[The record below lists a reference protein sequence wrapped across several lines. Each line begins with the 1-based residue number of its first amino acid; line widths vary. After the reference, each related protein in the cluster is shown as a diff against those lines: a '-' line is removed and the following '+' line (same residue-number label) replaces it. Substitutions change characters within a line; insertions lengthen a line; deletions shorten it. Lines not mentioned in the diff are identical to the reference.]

1 MITWADLGS
10 AALRAAL
17 PLAIWGSGAAAY
29 AAAKRDGRALAS
41 SRWAALLVLVLVGL
55 AIFAMEGALVTHD
68 FSIQYVAQN
77 NARETPLFFTVIS
90 LWAALE
96 GSILLWTLILAGA
109 TAYVAWRG
117 ARELPRLSTVAL
129 AVLLGMVAFFCLLI
143 TTPAA
148 DPFVRIDPVADG
160 SGPNPLLQNHPLM
173 ALHPPLLYLGY
184 VLFSVPFAYAIAS
197 LILGEGG
204 DRWLVATRRF
214 ALVSWGLLGVG
225 IVAGSW
231 WSYAVLGWGGYWAWD
246 PVENAAIMPWLVAT
260 AYLHSVMVEEKR
272 RLLRTWNLSLVI
284 ATFALTIL
292 GTFLTRSG
300 VVNSVHAFTQSALG
314 PMLLGYLVAI
324 VVLSVGLLLWRMPRL
339 ADMGGI
345 GAPLS
350 REAVFLFQN
359 VVFVAATL
367 TVLLGT
373 LYPLIAEAI
382 SGAQLSIG
390 RPYFDRVEV
399 PLALAL
405 LFLMGIGPQ
414 LPWHGA
420 SRATLERQFTT
431 PVLAAAAAAVLAVMV
446 GVGGAFPVLTYA
458 LAAFV
463 AATVAQEFAR
473 GIRARRVLHG
483 EAPADAF
490 VSQIRRSGRRY
501 GGYVVHLGIVVIAV
515 AVATSQAG
523 KIEVERTLRQG
534 DVMRVGEYDIHF
546 TGLRSVSEPQADKVL
561 ALLAASAPGATTD
574 LRTVTASLV
583 FYPNSTQAVGS
594 PGVAPGPRDDI
605 YTILAAYDAESFSW
619 ATIRVLVI
627 PLVSWIWLGGAI
639 VGIGAVIAAL
649 PPPRQ
654 RAVVAGPRRVPL
666 SRHAAAT
673 TSQAVPT
680 PPAAR
685 SREARSGDTSRP
697 DVTRPDGVEP

>member
-1 MITWADLGS
+1 MTRSTRRLRLGRHRFTAHRETPSVGSHALHRSVVVSWGDLGS
-10 AALRAAL
+10 GALRAAL
-17 PLAIWGSGAAAY
+17 PVAIWGMGAAIY
-29 AAAKRDGRALAS
+29 AASKRDGRGLAS
-41 SRWAALLVLVLVGL
+41 ARWSALLALVLVVL
-55 AIFAMEGALVTHD
+55 AV
-68 FSIQYVAQN
+68 
-77 NARETPLFFTVIS
+77 
-90 LWAALE
+90 
-96 GSILLWTLILAGA
+96 LAGA

-117 ARELPRLSTVAL
+117 TRELPRLGTTAL
-129 AVLLGMVAFFCLLI
+129 AVLLGMVSFFLLLV

-148 DPFVRIDPVADG
+148 DPFVRIDPPLDG
-160 SGPNPLLQNHPLM
+160 NGPNPLLQNHPLM

-197 LILGEGG
+197 LVLGEGG

-284 ATFALTIL
+284 SAFALTIL

-300 VVNSVHAFTQSALG
+300 VVNSVHSFTQSAIG
-314 PMLLGYLVAI
+314 PLLLGYLV
-324 VVLSVGLLLWRMPRL
+324 VVLVLGFGLLLWRMPL
-339 ADMGGI
+339 LTEAGGI

-350 REAVFLFQN
+350 REAIFLFQN
-359 VVFVAATL
+359 VVFVAATI

-373 LYPLIAEAI
+373 LYPIIAEAI

-420 SRATLERQFTT
+420 SRATLERQFTA
-431 PVLAAAAAAVLAVMV
+431 PIVAAAGGALLAVAT
-446 GVGGAFPVLTYA
+446 GLGGAFAVLTYA

-463 AATVAQEFAR
+463 AATVVQEFAR
-473 GIRARRVLHG
+473 GIRARRTLHG
-483 EAPADAF
+483 EDAGTAF
-490 VSQIRRSGRRY
+490 ANLLRRNGRRY
-501 GGYVVHLGIVVIAV
+501 GGYVVHLGIVLVAV
-515 AVATSQAG
+515 AVATSQS
-523 KIEVERTLRQG
+523 KTVEVERTVRAG
-534 DVMRVGEYDIHF
+534 EHIDVAGYTVSFG
-546 TGLRSVSEPQADKVL
+546 GLRSVSEPQRDLLVADL
-561 ALLAASAPGATTD
+561 AITGNGTEQQ
-574 LRTVTASLV
+574 LRPSLV
-583 FYPNSTQAVGS
+583 FFPNATQAVGS
-594 PGVAPGPRDDI
+594 PGISAGLGDDV
-605 YTILAAYDAESFSW
+605 YTILAAYDTSAHSW

-627 PLVSWIWLGGAI
+627 PLVSWLWPGGAV
-639 VGIGAVIAAL
+639 VGLGAEIAAM
-649 PPPRQ
+649 PQPKR
-654 RAVVAGPRRVPL
+654 
-666 SRHAAAT
+666 
-673 TSQAVPT
+673 
-680 PPAAR
+680 
-685 SREARSGDTSRP
+685 REATQP
-697 DVTRPDGVEP
+697 LV

>member
-1 MITWADLGS
+1 LNLSFADLGIG
-10 AALRAAL
+10 ALRAAL
-17 PLAIWGSGAAAY
+17 PLAIWGIGAAAY

-41 SRWAALLVLVLVGL
+41 ARWSALITFLLVVLA
-55 AIFAMEGALVTHD
+55 AIAMVGALVTHD
-68 FSIQYVAQN
+68 FSIQYVARN
-77 NARETPLFFTVIS
+77 NALETPLFFTVIS

-96 GSILLWTLILAGA
+96 GSILLWTAILAGA
-109 TAYVAWRG
+109 AAYVAWRG
-117 ARELPRLSTVAL
+117 TPVLPRLATTAL
-129 AVLLGMVAFFCLLI
+129 AVLFAMLTFFLLLV

-148 DPFVRIDPVADG
+148 DPFVRGEIVPLNG
-160 SGPNPLLQNHPLM
+160 NGPNPLLQNHPLM
-173 ALHPPLLYLGY
+173 GLHPPLLYLGY

-214 ALVSWGLLGVG
+214 ALVSWALLGVG

-272 RLLRTWNLSLVI
+272 RLLRSWNLSLVI

-300 VVNSVHAFTQSALG
+300 VVNSVHAFTQSAIG
-314 PMLLGYLVAI
+314 PLLLGYLVAI
-324 VVLSVGLLLWRMPRL
+324 VMLSVGLLLWRMPMLRD
-339 ADMGGI
+339 AGAV

-350 REAVFLFQN
+350 REAIFLFQN

-373 LYPLIAEAI
+373 LYPLIAEAL

-420 SRATLERQFTT
+420 SRATLERQFTA
-431 PVLAAAAAAVLAVMV
+431 PIVAAAGGALLAVAT
-446 GVGGAFPVLTYA
+446 GLGGAFAVLTYA

-463 AATVAQEFAR
+463 AATVVQEFAR
-473 GIRARRVLHG
+473 GIRARRTLHG
-483 EAPADAF
+483 ENAGTAF
-490 VSQIRRSGRRY
+490 ANLLRRSGRRY
-501 GGYVVHLGIVVIAV
+501 GGYVVHLGIVLVAV
-515 AVATSQAG
+515 AVATSQS
-523 KIEVERTLRQG
+523 KSVEVEQTVTAGQHF
-534 DVMRVGEYDIHF
+534 DVAGYTVTYG
-546 TGLRSVSEPQADKVL
+546 GLRSVKEPQRDVLVADL
-561 ALLAASAPGATTD
+561 AVTGNGADEHLRPSLL
-574 LRTVTASLV
+574 
-583 FYPNSTQAVGS
+583 FFPNATQAVGS
-594 PGVAPGPRDDI
+594 PGIAAGLRDDV
-605 YTILAAYDAESFSW
+605 YAILAAYDTSAHSW
-619 ATIRVLVI
+619 ATIRILVI
-627 PLVSWIWLGGAI
+627 PLVSWLWLGGAVI
-639 VGIGAVIAAL
+639 GLGAVIAAL
-649 PPPRQ
+649 PQPKR
-654 RAVVAGPRRVPL
+654 
-666 SRHAAAT
+666 
-673 TSQAVPT
+673 
-680 PPAAR
+680 
-685 SREARSGDTSRP
+685 REALRPLAESPATVGD
-697 DVTRPDGVEP
+697 

>member
-1 MITWADLGS
+1 VRASLGVLGM
-10 AALRAAL
+10 AIGIGGAAVGIVLLLRGVLRGHTPALRQGRVCVYVVL
-17 PLAIWGSGAAAY
+17 LGAVIA
-29 AAAKRDGRALAS
+29 
-41 SRWAALLVLVLVGL
+41 VV
-55 AIFAMEGALVTHD
+55 AMEWALISHD
-68 FSIQYVAQN
+68 YSIKYVADN
-77 NARETPLFFTVIS
+77 NARATPLLFTITG

-96 GSILLWTLILAGA
+96 GSILLWVLLLGG
-109 TAYVAWRG
+109 YLSFVAHRFRRRIEDPMVGWALVVG
-117 ARELPRLSTVAL
+117 LTVAL
-129 AVLLGMVAFFCLLI
+129 FFFVFMAV
-143 TTPAA
+143 AA
-148 DPFVRIDPVADG
+148 NPFKLVTGTVPVDG
-160 SGPNPLLQNHPLM
+160 QGPNPLLQNHPLM

-197 LILGEGG
+197 LILGEAG

-284 ATFALTIL
+284 AAFALTIL

-300 VVNSVHAFTQSALG
+300 VVNSVHSFTQSAIG
-314 PMLLGYLVAI
+314 PLLLGYFVTI
-324 VVLSVGLLLWRMPRL
+324 VVLSVGLLLGRMPRL
-339 ADMGGI
+339 VDAGGI

-367 TVLLGT
+367 AVLLGT
-373 LYPLIAEAI
+373 LYPIIAEAL

-420 SRATLERQFTT
+420 SRATLERQFTV
-431 PVLAAAAAAVLAVMV
+431 PVVAAAIGALVAIVV
-446 GVGGAFPVLTYA
+446 GLSGAFVVLTYA

-463 AATVAQEFAR
+463 AATVVQEFWRGMHAR
-473 GIRARRVLHG
+473 AMLHREGRIEAFANLLRRN
-483 EAPADAF
+483 
-490 VSQIRRSGRRY
+490 GRRY

-523 KIEVERTLRQG
+523 TIQVEKTLAPG
-534 DVMRVGEYDIHF
+534 DTVTAGPYQL
-546 TGLRSVSEPQADKVL
+546 TLNSLRSVSEPQRDLLVADLTVSGNG
-561 ALLAASAPGATTD
+561 ASEHLQPA
-574 LRTVTASLV
+574 LV
-583 FYPNSTQAVGS
+583 FFPNSTQAVGS
-594 PGVAPGPRDDI
+594 PGIAAGARDDV
-605 YTILAAYDAESFSW
+605 YTILAAYDSHANAW

-627 PLVSWIWLGGAI
+627 PLVSWLWFGGLI
-639 VGIGAVIAAL
+639 IGVGAVIAAM
-649 PPPRQ
+649 PQPK
-654 RAVVAGPRRVPL
+654 ARR
-666 SRHAAAT
+666 AAT
-673 TSQAVPT
+673 RIAESPE
-680 PPAAR
+680 PAKA
-685 SREARSGDTSRP
+685 
-697 DVTRPDGVEP
+697 

>member
-1 MITWADLGS
+1 MSWADLGS

-17 PLAIWGSGAAAY
+17 PVAIWGCGAAAY
-29 AAAKRDGRALAS
+29 AAAKRDGRGLAS
-41 SRWAALLVLVLVGL
+41 ARWSSLLALVLVSLAVVG
-55 AIFAMEGALVTHD
+55 MEGSLLTHD
-68 FSIQYVAQN
+68 FSVQYVAQN
-77 NARETPLFFTVIS
+77 NARETPTFFTVIS

-96 GSILLWTLILAGA
+96 GSILLWTLVLTGA

-117 ARELPRLSTVAL
+117 TRELPRLATAAL
-129 AVLLGMVAFFCLLI
+129 AVLLAMLAFFLLLV

-148 DPFVRIDPVADG
+148 DPFVRIDPPFDG
-160 SGPNPLLQNHPLM
+160 NGPNPLLQNHPLM

-197 LILGEGG
+197 LVLGEGG

-214 ALVSWGLLGVG
+214 ALVSWALLGVG

-246 PVENAAIMPWLVAT
+246 PVENAAIMPWLTAT

-284 ATFALTIL
+284 TTFALTIL

-300 VVNSVHAFTQSALG
+300 VVNSVHAFTQSAIG
-314 PMLLGYLVAI
+314 PLLLGYLVAI

-339 ADMGGI
+339 AESGGV

-350 REAVFLFQN
+350 REAIFLFQN

-373 LYPLIAEAI
+373 LYPLIAEAV

-420 SRATLERQFTT
+420 SRATLERQFTA
-431 PVLAAAAAAVLAVMV
+431 PVVAGACGAVLAVV
-446 GVGGAFPVLTYA
+446 LGIGGAFAVLTYA

-463 AATVAQEFAR
+463 AATVVQEFAR
-473 GIRARRVLHG
+473 GVHARGVLHG
-483 EAPADAF
+483 EGPAEALANLL
-490 VSQIRRSGRRY
+490 RRSGRRY
-501 GGYVVHLGIVVIAV
+501 GGYIVHLGIVVIAV

-523 KIEVERTLRQG
+523 TVQVEKTLAPG
-534 DVMRVGEYDIHF
+534 DTVAAGPYLVRLVA
-546 TGLRSVSEPQADKVL
+546 LRDAAEPQRDLLVADL
-561 ALLAASAPGATTD
+561 AISGNGADTR
-574 LRTVTASLV
+574 LSPALV

-594 PGVAPGPRDDI
+594 PGIAAGPRDDL
-605 YTILAAYDAESFSW
+605 YTILAAYDNRAKAW

-627 PLVSWIWLGGAI
+627 PLVSWLWVGGLI
-639 VGIGAVIAAL
+639 VGLGAVVAAL
-649 PPPRQ
+649 PQPRRGIATR
-654 RAVVAGPRRVPL
+654 RAVEVPVA
-666 SRHAAAT
+666 
-673 TSQAVPT
+673 
-680 PPAAR
+680 
-685 SREARSGDTSRP
+685 
-697 DVTRPDGVEP
+697 VET

>member
-1 MITWADLGS
+1 MSFADLGS

-17 PLAIWGSGAAAY
+17 PLAVWGCGAAAY
-29 AAAKRDGRALAS
+29 AAARRDGRALAS
-41 SRWAALLVLVLVGL
+41 ARWSSLLALVLVAL
-55 AIFAMEGALVTHD
+55 AVFAMEGALVTHD
-68 FSIQYVAQN
+68 FSVQYVAQN

-96 GSILLWTLILAGA
+96 GSILLWTLILVAA
-109 TAYVAWRG
+109 TVYVAWRG
-117 ARELPRLSTVAL
+117 TRELPRLGTIAL
-129 AVLLGMVAFFCLLI
+129 AVLLAMVAFFLLLV

-148 DPFVRIDPVADG
+148 DPFVRIDPPLNG
-160 SGPNPLLQNHPLM
+160 NGPNALLQNHPLM

-204 DRWLVATRRF
+204 DRWLVATRKY
-214 ALVSWGLLGVG
+214 ALVSWALLGVG

-300 VVNSVHAFTQSALG
+300 VVNSVHSFTQSAIG
-314 PMLLGYLVAI
+314 PLLLGYLVAI
-324 VVLSVGLLLWRMPRL
+324 IVLSVGLLLWRIPRL
-339 ADMGGI
+339 ADAGGI
-345 GAPLS
+345 GTPLS
-350 REAVFLFQN
+350 REAVFLIQN

-399 PLALAL
+399 PLGLAL

-420 SRATLERQFTT
+420 SRATLERQFTV
-431 PVLAAAAAAVLAVMV
+431 PVAAAAAGAVVGVLAGMSSPF
-446 GVGGAFPVLTYA
+446 AVLTYA
-458 LAAFV
+458 LAFFV
-463 AATVAQEFAR
+463 AATVVQEFAR
-473 GIRARRVLHG
+473 GMQARRALHG
-483 EAPADAF
+483 EGQVLAF
-490 VSQIRRSGRRY
+490 ANLLRRNGRRY
-501 GGYVVHLGIVVIAV
+501 GGYIVHLGIVVIAV
-515 AVATSQAG
+515 AVATSQSGTITEEKTLFPGDSMSAG
-523 KIEVERTLRQG
+523 PYTVTL
-534 DVMRVGEYDIHF
+534 
-546 TGLRSVSEPQADKVL
+546 TALRPVSEPQRDLLVADL
-561 ALLAASAPGATTD
+561 A
-574 LRTVTASLV
+574 VTGNGSNDHLQPALV
-583 FYPNSTQAVGS
+583 YYPNATQAIGS
-594 PGVAPGPRDDI
+594 PGISAGSRDDV
-605 YTILAAYDAESFSW
+605 YTIVAAYDTRANAW

-627 PLVSWIWLGGAI
+627 PLVSWLWVGGAI
-639 VGIGAVIAAL
+639 VGLGAIIAAL
-649 PPPRQ
+649 PQPKRRPVAQ
-654 RAVVAGPRRVPL
+654 RVVA
-666 SRHAAAT
+666 T
-673 TSQAVPT
+673 
-680 PPAAR
+680 
-685 SREARSGDTSRP
+685 EAGMP
-697 DVTRPDGVEP
+697 VEV

>member
-1 MITWADLGS
+1 MSWGDLGS
-10 AALRAAL
+10 GALRAAL
-17 PLAIWGSGAAAY
+17 PIAIWGMGTAVY
-29 AAAKRDGRALAS
+29 AASKRDGRALAS
-41 SRWAALLVLVLVGL
+41 ARWSALLALVLVAL
-55 AIFAMEGALVTHD
+55 AVFAMEGALVTHD
-68 FSIQYVAQN
+68 FSVQYVAEN
-77 NARETPLFFTVIS
+77 NALETPFFFTVIS
-90 LWAALE
+90 LWAALA
-96 GSILLWTLILAGA
+96 GSILLWTLVLAGA

-117 ARELPRLSTVAL
+117 TRELPRLGTTAL
-129 AVLLGMVAFFCLLI
+129 AVLLGMVSFFLLLV

-148 DPFVRIDPVADG
+148 DPFVRIEPPLDG
-160 SGPNPLLQNHPLM
+160 NGPNPLLQNHPLM

-197 LILGEGG
+197 LVLGEAG

-272 RLLRTWNLSLVI
+272 RLLRSWNLSLVI
-284 ATFALTIL
+284 TAFALTIL

-300 VVNSVHAFTQSALG
+300 VVDSVHSFTQSAIG
-314 PMLLGYLVAI
+314 PLLLGYLVVI
-324 VVLSVGLLLWRMPRL
+324 LVLGFGLLLWRMPLL
-339 ADMGGI
+339 ADTGSI

-350 REAVFLFQN
+350 REAIFLFQN

-373 LYPLIAEAI
+373 LYPIIAEAI

-414 LPWHGA
+414 LPWNGA
-420 SRATLERQFTT
+420 SRATLERQFTA
-431 PVLAAAAAAVLAVMV
+431 PVVAAA
-446 GVGGAFPVLTYA
+446 GGAVTAVIVGLSGAFVVLTYA

-463 AATVAQEFAR
+463 AATVVQEFAR
-473 GIRARRVLHG
+473 GMQARHVLHG
-483 EAPADAF
+483 EGRVTALGNLL
-490 VSQIRRSGRRY
+490 RRNGRRY
-501 GGYVVHLGIVVIAV
+501 GGYIVHLGIVVIAV

-523 KIEVERTLRQG
+523 SVQIERTLSPGESAQ
-534 DVMRVGEYDIHF
+534 VGPYTVTL
-546 TGLRSVSEPQADKVL
+546 TGLRDETEPQRDLLVADL
-561 ALLAASAPGATTD
+561 AITGNGANEH
-574 LRTVTASLV
+574 LHPALV

-594 PGVAPGPRDDI
+594 PGIAAGARDDI
-605 YTILAAYDAESFSW
+605 YTIVAAYDSRAKAW

-627 PLVSWIWLGGAI
+627 PLVSWLWLGGLV

-649 PPPRQ
+649 PQPRY
-654 RAVVAGPRRVPL
+654 RGVPERMPAPAGT
-666 SRHAAAT
+666 AAK
-673 TSQAVPT
+673 
-680 PPAAR
+680 
-685 SREARSGDTSRP
+685 
-697 DVTRPDGVEP
+697 

>member
-1 MITWADLGS
+1 MSWADLGG

-17 PLAIWGSGAAAY
+17 PLAIWGCGAAAY
-29 AAAKRDGRALAS
+29 GAAKRDGRALAS
-41 SRWAALLVLVLVGL
+41 SRWSALLVLVLVAL
-55 AIFAMEGALVTHD
+55 AILAMEGALVTHD
-68 FSIQYVAQN
+68 FSIEYVARN
-77 NARETPLFFTVIS
+77 NARATPLFFTVIS

-96 GSILLWTLILAGA
+96 GSILLWTIVLAGA

-117 ARELPRLSTVAL
+117 VREMPRLATVAL
-129 AVLLGMVAFFCLLI
+129 AVLLGMLAFFLLLV

-148 DPFVRIDPVADG
+148 DPFVRIVPPPDG

-214 ALVSWGLLGVG
+214 ALVSWALLGVG

-246 PVENAAIMPWLVAT
+246 PVENAAIMPWLTAT

-284 ATFALTIL
+284 TTFALTIL

-300 VVNSVHAFTQSALG
+300 VVNSVHAFTQSAIG
-314 PMLLGYLVAI
+314 PLLLGYFVAI

-339 ADMGGI
+339 ADQGGI

-350 REAVFLFQN
+350 REAIFLFQN

-420 SRATLERQFTT
+420 SRATLERQFTV
-431 PVLAAAAAAVLAVMV
+431 PVVAAALGAAVAVV
-446 GVGGAFPVLTYA
+446 IGPTGVFAVLTYA

-463 AATVAQEFAR
+463 AATVVQEFAR
-473 GIRARRVLHG
+473 GVRARRVLHG
-483 EAPADAF
+483 ETAVVALA
-490 VSQIRRSGRRY
+490 SLIRRSGRRY
-501 GGYVVHLGIVVIAV
+501 GGYIVHLGIVVVAV

-523 KIEVERTLRQG
+523 TVQIERTLSP
-534 DVMRVGEYDIHF
+534 
-546 TGLRSVSEPQADKVL
+546 TGSVQAGPYLLTLNSVRDMSEPQRDLVVADL
-561 ALLAASAPGATTD
+561 DITGGGTSGH
-574 LRTVTASLV
+574 LRPALV
-583 FYPNSTQAVGS
+583 FYPNSTQAIGS
-594 PGVAPGPRDDI
+594 PGIAASPRDDV
-605 YTILAAYDAESFSW
+605 YTILAAYDSRAHSW

-627 PLVSWIWLGGAI
+627 PLVSWIWLGGVI
-639 VGIGAVIAAL
+639 VGLGAVIAAL
-649 PPPRQ
+649 PPPRS
-654 RAVVAGPRRVPL
+654 RTRPVTVARV
-666 SRHAAAT
+666 T
-673 TSQAVPT
+673 
-680 PPAAR
+680 AAR
-685 SREARSGDTSRP
+685 
-697 DVTRPDGVEP
+697 VVEP

>member
-1 MITWADLGS
+1 MSFADFGS

-17 PLAIWGSGAAAY
+17 PLAIWGVGAAAY

-41 SRWAALLVLVLVGL
+41 ARWSALLVFVLVVIAVL
-55 AIFAMEGALVTHD
+55 AMEGSLITHD
-68 FSIQYVAQN
+68 FSVRYVAQN
-77 NARETPLFFTVIS
+77 NALETPMFFTVIS

-96 GSILLWTLILAGA
+96 GSILLWAVVLAGA
-109 TAYVAWRG
+109 TAYIAWRG
-117 ARELPRLSTVAL
+117 TRELPRLGTTAL
-129 AVLLGMVAFFCLLI
+129 AVLLGMVVFFLLLV
-143 TTPAA
+143 TTGAA
-148 DPFVRIDPVADG
+148 DPFLRIDPPLNG
-160 SGPNPLLQNHPLM
+160 NGPNPLLQNHPLM

-204 DRWLVATRRF
+204 DRWLVATRRY

-246 PVENAAIMPWLVAT
+246 PVENAAIMPWLTAT

-272 RLLRTWNLSLVI
+272 RLLRSWNLSLVI

-300 VVNSVHAFTQSALG
+300 VVNSVHAFTQSAIG
-314 PMLLGYLVAI
+314 PLLLGYLVVI
-324 VVLSVGLLLWRMPRL
+324 IVLSVGLLLWRLPQL
-339 ADMGGI
+339 ADAGGL

-350 REAVFLFQN
+350 REAIFLFQN

-373 LYPLIAEAI
+373 LYPLIVEAV

-399 PLALAL
+399 PLGLAL

-420 SRATLERQFTT
+420 SRATLERQFTV
-431 PVLAAAAAAVLAVMV
+431 PIAAAAVGAAIAVLV
-446 GVGGAFPVLTYA
+446 GMSAPFAVLTYA
-458 LAAFV
+458 LSCFV

-473 GIRARRVLHG
+473 GMQARHILHG
-483 EAPADAF
+483 EGHATAF
-490 VSQIRRSGRRY
+490 ANLLRRSGRRY
-501 GGYVVHLGIVVIAV
+501 GGYIVHLGIVVIAV

-523 KIEVERTLRQG
+523 SIQVEKTLAPG
-534 DVMRVGEYDIHF
+534 DSVAVGAY
-546 TGLRSVSEPQADKVL
+546 TVTLVSLRNTSEPQRDVL
-561 ALLAASAPGATTD
+561 AAELAVTGNGANEH
-574 LRTVTASLV
+574 LRPALV
-583 FYPNSTQAVGS
+583 SYPNSTQAVGS
-594 PGVAPGPRDDI
+594 PGIAAGARDDI
-605 YTILAAYDAESFSW
+605 YTILAAYDTRANAW

-627 PLVSWIWLGGAI
+627 PLVSWLWAGGAI
-639 VGIGAVIAAL
+639 IGLGAIIAAL
-649 PPPRQ
+649 PQPKRRTVLARGVP
-654 RAVVAGPRRVPL
+654 AAEARVP
-666 SRHAAAT
+666 
-673 TSQAVPT
+673 
-680 PPAAR
+680 
-685 SREARSGDTSRP
+685 
-697 DVTRPDGVEP
+697 VEG

>member
-1 MITWADLGS
+1 MTWGDLGS

-17 PLAIWGSGAAAY
+17 PLAIWGCGAAMY
-29 AAAKRDGRALAS
+29 GAARRDGRALAS
-41 SRWAALLVLVLVGL
+41 ARWSALLVFILVALSVL
-55 AIFAMEGALVTHD
+55 AMEGALVTHD
-68 FSIQYVAQN
+68 FSIRYVAMN

-96 GSILLWTLILAGA
+96 GSILLWTLVLAGA

-117 ARELPRLSTVAL
+117 TRELPRLATTAL
-129 AVLLGMVAFFCLLI
+129 SVLMGMVSFFLLLI

-148 DPFVRIDPVADG
+148 DPFVRIPPEANG

-197 LILGEGG
+197 LVLGEGG

-246 PVENAAIMPWLVAT
+246 PVENAAIMPWLTAT

-300 VVNSVHAFTQSALG
+300 VVNSVHAFTQSAIG
-314 PMLLGYLVAI
+314 PLLLGYFVGI
-324 VVLSVGLLLWRMPRL
+324 VVLSVGLMLWRLPRL
-339 ADMGGI
+339 ADEGGL

-399 PLALAL
+399 PLGLAL

-420 SRATLERQFTT
+420 SRTTLERQFTV
-431 PVLAAAAAAVLAVMV
+431 PLAAAGAGAVLAVVV
-446 GVGGAFPVLTYA
+446 GINAPFAVLTYA
-458 LAAFV
+458 LAFFV
-463 AATVAQEFAR
+463 AATVAQEFWRGTQAR
-473 GIRARRVLHG
+473 HALHG
-483 EAPADAF
+483 EGRVEAF
-490 VSQIRRSGRRY
+490 ANLLRRNGRRY
-501 GGYVVHLGIVVIAV
+501 GGYIVHLGIVVIAV

-523 KIEVERTLRQG
+523 TAQLEKTLFPG
-534 DVMRVGEYDIHF
+534 DSMRVGAYDVR
-546 TGLRSVSEPQADKVL
+546 LVAVRSVTEPQRDVL
-561 ALLAASAPGATTD
+561 QAELAVSGAGSSDARHVMPAL
-574 LRTVTASLV
+574 VY
-583 FYPNSTQAVGS
+583 YPNSTQAVGS
-594 PGVAPGPRDDI
+594 PGITASAADDV
-605 YTILAAYDAESFSW
+605 YTILVAYDTRASAW

-627 PLVSWIWLGGAI
+627 PLVSWLWIGGLI
-639 VGIGAVIAAL
+639 VGVGALIAAM
-649 PPPRQ
+649 PQPVRRPVPVR
-654 RAVVAGPRRVPL
+654 VVDARMPAEGTVR
-666 SRHAAAT
+666 
-673 TSQAVPT
+673 T
-680 PPAAR
+680 P
-685 SREARSGDTSRP
+685 
-697 DVTRPDGVEP
+697 

>member
-1 MITWADLGS
+1 S
-10 AALRAAL
+10 ARWSSLLALCL
-17 PLAIWGSGAAAY
+17 V
-29 AAAKRDGRALAS
+29 ALA
-41 SRWAALLVLVLVGL
+41 V
-55 AIFAMEGALVTHD
+55 IAMEGALVTHD
-68 FSIQYVAQN
+68 FSVQYVARN

-96 GSILLWTLILAGA
+96 GSILLWTLVLVGA

-117 ARELPRLSTVAL
+117 TRELPRLGTTAL
-129 AVLLGMVAFFCLLI
+129 AVQLAMVAFFLLLV

-148 DPFVRIDPVADG
+148 DPFVRIDPPSNG

-204 DRWLVATRRF
+204 DRWLVATRKY
-214 ALVSWGLLGVG
+214 ALVSWALLGVG

-300 VVNSVHAFTQSALG
+300 VVNSVHSFTQSAIG
-314 PMLLGYLVAI
+314 PLLLGYFVVVI
-324 VVLSVGLLLWRMPRL
+324 VLSIGLLLWRIPRL
-339 ADMGGI
+339 ADAGGI

-420 SRATLERQFTT
+420 SRATLERQFTA
-431 PVLAAAAAAVLAVMV
+431 PVAAGAAGAIVAVFIAGISSPLA
-446 GVGGAFPVLTYA
+446 VLTYA
-458 LAAFV
+458 LACFV
-463 AATVAQEFAR
+463 GATVVQEFAR
-473 GIRARRVLHG
+473 GMQARHALHG
-483 EAPADAF
+483 EGRALALTNLL
-490 VSQIRRSGRRY
+490 RRNGRRY
-501 GGYVVHLGIVVIAV
+501 GGYIVHLGIVVIAV

-523 KIEVERTLRQG
+523 TITVEKTLFPG
-534 DVMRVGEYDIHF
+534 DSMAVGPY
-546 TGLRSVSEPQADKVL
+546 TVTLTALRPASEPQRDL
-561 ALLAASAPGATTD
+561 LLADLTITGNGAD
-574 LRTVTASLV
+574 EHLSPALIY
-583 FYPNSTQAVGS
+583 YPNATQAIGS
-594 PGVAPGPRDDI
+594 PGIAAGSRDDI
-605 YTILAAYDAESFSW
+605 YTIVAAYDTRANAW

-627 PLVSWIWLGGAI
+627 PLVSWLWAGGAI
-639 VGIGAVIAAL
+639 VGLGAVIAAL
-649 PPPRQ
+649 PQPTRRPVAQ
-654 RAVVAGPRRVPL
+654 RAVTADAGVP
-666 SRHAAAT
+666 
-673 TSQAVPT
+673 
-680 PPAAR
+680 
-685 SREARSGDTSRP
+685 
-697 DVTRPDGVEP
+697 VEV